1 MRPRQGAA
9 DAVKRLIIKA
19 LRLGAQIGIFG
30 ALFWYG
36 INAVNDPDKLDK
48 FIIGLTVFGVT
59 YGICRPLFEA
69 VSEVV
74 GGIMVIA
81 EFLNRHLLEPQKQ
94 RLLEEG
100 RKGGLQEGREEGRK
114 EGLEEGRAR
123 ERAEILTRLEELGL
137 DPDQILPPE
146 SSDTS
151 TQE

>member
-1 MRPRQGAA
+1 M
-9 DAVKRLIIKA
+9 KRLIIKA
-19 LRLGAQIGIFG
+19 LRVGAQIGIFG

-36 INAVNDPDKLDK
+36 VNAVNDPDKLDK

-59 YGICRPLFEA
+59 YGISRPLFEA
-69 VSEVV
+69 VSEVA

-94 RLLEEG
+94 RLMEEG
-100 RKGGLQEGREEGRK
+100 RKEGRK

-137 DPDQILPPE
+137 DPDQILHPE
-146 SSDTS
+146 NSDPS
-151 TQE
+151 AQD

>member
-1 MRPRQGAA
+1 MRSRQGAA

-81 EFLNRHLLEPQKQ
+81 EFLNRHLLEPQRQ

-100 RKGGLQEGREEGRK
+100 RKGGL
-114 EGLEEGRAR
+114 EEGRAR
-123 ERAEILTRLEELGL
+123 ERARISSRLEELGL

-151 TQE
+151 AQD

>member
-1 MRPRQGAA
+1 M
-9 DAVKRLIIKA
+9 KRLIIKA

-59 YGICRPLFEA
+59 YGISRPLFEA

-100 RKGGLQEGREEGRK
+100 RK
-114 EGLEEGRAR
+114 EGRAR
-123 ERAEILTRLEELGL
+123 ERAQIVTRLEELGL

-151 TQE
+151 AQE

>member
-1 MRPRQGAA
+1 MKRP
-9 DAVKRLIIKA
+9 IIKA
-19 LRLGAQIGIFG
+19 LKFGAQVGIFG

-36 INAVNDPDKLDK
+36 INAVNDPNNLDK

-59 YGICRPLFEA
+59 YGISKPLFEA

-100 RKGGLQEGREEGRK
+100 RK
-114 EGLEEGRAR
+114 EGLEEGLEKGRAR

-151 TQE
+151 AQE